1 MLNVKGTD
9 APSRGGTQEGSCG
22 VKYDL
27 SIQRHQVIKAGVENG
42 WVRCAS
48 PNFDIWTRAGAE
60 VQVFYFDDG
69 SINSAQIAERAA
81 ASTPVAAA
89 RPGGLA
95 EQVLDWL
102 TRPGR

>member
-1 MLNVKGTD
+1 M
-9 APSRGGTQEGSCG
+9 
-22 VKYDL
+22 KYDL

-69 SINSAQIAERAA
+69 SINSAQMAERAA
-81 ASTPVAAA
+81 GSTAAAA

-95 EQVLDWL
+95 EQVLEWL
-102 TRPGR
+102 TCPGR

>member
-1 MLNVKGTD
+1 M
-9 APSRGGTQEGSCG
+9 
-22 VKYDL
+22 KYDL

-60 VQVFYFDDG
+60 VQVFYFGDG
-69 SINSAQIAERAA
+69 SINSAQMAERAA
-81 ASTPVAAA
+81 GSTPAAA
-89 RPGGLA
+89 WRGGLA
-95 EQVLDWL
+95 EQVLEWL